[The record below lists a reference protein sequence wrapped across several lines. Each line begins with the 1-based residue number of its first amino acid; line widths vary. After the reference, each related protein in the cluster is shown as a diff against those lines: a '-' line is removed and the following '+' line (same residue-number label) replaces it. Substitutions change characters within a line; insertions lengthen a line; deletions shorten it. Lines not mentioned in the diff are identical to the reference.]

1 MSAETESISHQALL
15 EIANQMIKQHDD
27 YLAGMEAND
36 VIQQGEVLVFRG
48 PHFLDD
54 EGLPTAKTT
63 AVFNVFKHLAVVL
76 SAQYHLA

>member
-15 EIANQMIKQHDD
+15 EIANQLIQQHDE
-27 YLAGMEAND
+27 YFAGMEATE

-48 PHFLDD
+48 PWFLDD

-63 AVFNVFKHLAVVL
+63 AVFNVFKHLGVVL

>member
-1 MSAETESISHQALL
+1 MSAETESISHQTLL
-15 EIANQMIKQHDD
+15 EIANQLIQQHDE
-27 YLAGMEAND
+27 YFAGMEATE

-48 PHFLDD
+48 PWFLDD

>member
-15 EIANQMIKQHDD
+15 EIANQLIQQHDE
-27 YLAGMEAND
+27 YFTGMEASE

-48 PHFLDD
+48 PWFLDA

-63 AVFNVFKHLAVVL
+63 AVFNVFKHLAVML

>member
-15 EIANQMIKQHDD
+15 EIANQLLQQHDE
-27 YLAGMEAND
+27 YFAGMEATE

-48 PHFLDD
+48 PWFLDD

>member
-1 MSAETESISHQALL
+1 MSAETESISRQALL
-15 EIANQMIKQHDD
+15 EIANQMIQEHED

-48 PHFLDD
+48 PYFLDE
-54 EGLPTAKTT
+54 EGLPTPKTT

-76 SAQYHLA
+76 SSHYHLA

>member
-1 MSAETESISHQALL
+1 MSAETESISRQALL
-15 EIANQMIKQHDD
+15 EIANQRIQQHDE
-27 YLAGMEAND
+27 YFAGMKATE

-48 PHFLDD
+48 PWFLDD

>member
-1 MSAETESISHQALL
+1 MSAETESISRQALL
-15 EIANQMIKQHDD
+15 EIANQLLQQHDE
-27 YLAGMEAND
+27 YFAGMEATE

-48 PHFLDD
+48 PWFLDD

-76 SAQYHLA
+76 SEQYHLA

>member
-15 EIANQMIKQHDD
+15 EIANQLIQQHDE
-27 YLAGMEAND
+27 YFTGMEASE

-48 PHFLDD
+48 PWFLDA

>member
-15 EIANQMIKQHDD
+15 EIANQLIQQHDE
-27 YLAGMEAND
+27 YFAGMEATE

-48 PHFLDD
+48 PWFLDD

-76 SAQYHLA
+76 SAQYYLA

>member
-1 MSAETESISHQALL
+1 MSAETESISHQTLL
-15 EIANQMIKQHDD
+15 EIANQLIQQHDE
-27 YLAGMEAND
+27 YFAGMEATE

-48 PHFLDD
+48 PWFLDD

-63 AVFNVFKHLAVVL
+63 AVFNVFKHLPVVL

>member
-15 EIANQMIKQHDD
+15 EIANQLIQQHDE
-27 YLAGMEAND
+27 YFAGMEATE

-48 PHFLDD
+48 PWFLDD

-76 SAQYHLA
+76 SAQYHLV

>member
-48 PHFLDD
+48 PYFLDD

>member
-15 EIANQMIKQHDD
+15 EIANQLIEQHDE
-27 YLAGMEAND
+27 YFAGMEATE

-48 PHFLDD
+48 PWFLDD

-76 SAQYHLA
+76 STQYHLA

>member
-15 EIANQMIKQHDD
+15 EIANQLIEQHDE
-27 YLAGMEAND
+27 YFAGMEATE

-48 PHFLDD
+48 PWFLDD

>member
-1 MSAETESISHQALL
+1 MSAETESISRQALL
-15 EIANQMIKQHDD
+15 EIANQRIKQHDE
-27 YLAGMEAND
+27 YFAGMEATE

-48 PHFLDD
+48 PWFLDD

>member
-1 MSAETESISHQALL
+1 MSAETESISRQALL
-15 EIANQMIKQHDD
+15 EIANQLLQQHDE
-27 YLAGMEAND
+27 YFAGMEATE

-48 PHFLDD
+48 PWFLDD

>member
-27 YLAGMEAND
+27 YLTGMEAND

-48 PHFLDD
+48 PYFLDE

>member
-15 EIANQMIKQHDD
+15 EIANQLIQQHDE
-27 YLAGMEAND
+27 YFAGMEATE

-48 PHFLDD
+48 PWFLDD
-54 EGLPTAKTT
+54 EGLPTVKTT